1 MHVGLADAQ
10 LHGSTFHQHQ
20 LWCNNNHSEFN
31 LLDMTLY
38 GQKNERLAGTNESFL
53 KSQPLH
59 GPVIYYIYIDI
70 IIICKSFI
78 CAFLVRISHVYV

>member
-10 LHGSTFHQHQ
+10 LHGSTFQQHQ

-31 LLDMTLY
+31 LLDMMLY
-38 GQKNERLAGTNESFL
+38 GQKNERLAGINESFL

-59 GPVIYYIYIDI
+59 GPVIYYIYI